1 MNLLAK
7 DGILSYITTNKFF
20 NTGYGK
26 AVRKFLVG
34 NQINALINFE
44 QVEVFENILVS
55 SVVINVRKSL
65 PVTNNRFVY
74 ERFYKLDAKQ
84 FRMEFAEK
92 LELFG
97 FYPQEFLDENEWSFS
112 DVAGLL
118 LKRKIEKDSYSLA
131 SLKGV
136 NIYRG
141 VTTGYNPA
149 FIITDEQKD
158 SLIAQDARNKEVI
171 KNMLQ
176 GRNIRKWY
184 YNESDEN
191 LLFLPWHFPLH
202 EDMELK
208 GASEKAESLLKEDF
222 PAIYQ
227 HLLIHKEALLDRN
240 QEETGKRYE
249 WYALQRCAASYYPEF
264 EKNEKVIWGLT
275 ANNWA
280 FAYDDKQHYLPSNGY
295 ILTSTDIPIRYL
307 LGWLNSKL
315 MHHYFHYIGV
325 MTAGGAYTLKA
336 ATISALPFKIPEE
349 YMAIEEKVDA
359 ILMVKNK
366 DKQAD
371 TTALENQIDFLVYH
385 LYGLTYDEVLIVD
398 PETPISR
405 EEYEA
410 YKEE

>member
-1 MNLLAK
+1 MGFEETDVQKIIQDLVKSYFSITDHTLRAQRRQQIDKYVKDYIKVCAEGNHEVQDAVDGLEIPNDQFFLWHTYFADVFEQGGFDIVIGNPPYVEAKKLKNIARILKKDYTVYSGTADLSIYFIEYGMNLLAK
-7 DGILSYITTNKFF
+7 NGILCYITTNKFF

-55 SVVINVRKSL
+55 SVVINVLKSL

-208 GASEKAESLLKEDF
+208 GASEKAESLLKEDI
-222 PAIYQ
+222 PAINQ
-227 HLLIHKEALLDRN
+227 HLLI
-240 QEETGKRYE
+240 
-249 WYALQRCAASYYPEF
+249 PV
-264 EKNEKVIWGLT
+264 VIVI
-275 ANNWA
+275 N
-280 FAYDDKQHYLPSNGY
+280 Y
-295 ILTSTDIPIRYL
+295 
-307 LGWLNSKL
+307 
-315 MHHYFHYIGV
+315 
-325 MTAGGAYTLKA
+325 
-336 ATISALPFKIPEE
+336 
-349 YMAIEEKVDA
+349 
-359 ILMVKNK
+359 
-366 DKQAD
+366 
-371 TTALENQIDFLVYH
+371 
-385 LYGLTYDEVLIVD
+385 
-398 PETPISR
+398 
-405 EEYEA
+405 
-410 YKEE
+410 